1 MVRKKLSVRAKGGC
15 LCGDKG
21 GGGSVIGFLVKHM
34 QTGTAQCQ
42 SRWHRKRRKACACE
56 PSTWKKGE
64 SLNNKWSRRSARW
77 FCNNKEDDHF
87 SVRSV
92 LELGLTIEDG
102 SPFSRLSQSIAFDA
116 FWQHNTLLSLVRRWL
131 WWISFHLLFMV
142 TYYRSEPLGLLKKR
156 DSEDSVHRFP
166 LHRSAANMQTT

>member
-15 LCGDKG
+15 LFGDKG
-21 GGGSVIGFLVKHM
+21 GGGSVIGSLVKYM
-34 QTGTAQCQ
+34 QTGPAQCQ
-42 SRWHRKRRKACACE
+42 SRWERKRRKACAWE

-116 FWQHNTLLSLVRRWL
+116 FWQHNTLLSLFDGGCG
-131 WWISFHLLFMV
+131 ISFHLLFVV
-142 TYYRSEPLGLLKKR
+142 TYYRSSSL
-156 DSEDSVHRFP
+156 SS
-166 LHRSAANMQTT
+166 N

>member
-1 MVRKKLSVRAKGGC
+1 MQSMVRKKLLVRAKGGC

-21 GGGSVIGFLVKHM
+21 GGGSVIGFLVKYM

-42 SRWHRKRRKACACE
+42 SRWERKRRKACACE

-116 FWQHNTLLSLVRRWL
+116 FGNTTHCCLWFDVVVDFLS
-131 WWISFHLLFMV
+131 SFIRGHLLPIGA
-142 TYYRSEPLGLLKKR
+142 SWSPQKKR
-156 DSEDSVHRFP
+156 
-166 LHRSAANMQTT
+166 L